1 MTTTMI
7 AYMFAVLFI
16 KHFIFDFLLQGPYQ
30 YLNKGTYGH
39 PGGVLHS
46 GLQAIGSYLALGVI
60 IPTSFMLL
68 VLCCAEFLIHYHV
81 DWAKMNINKYFGWKP
96 DNSEYFW
103 WLLGFDQLLH
113 YMTYFGMILILI
125 Y

>member
-1 MTTTMI
+1 MTTILVCYAFLAIFT
-7 AYMFAVLFI
+7 

-39 PGGVLHS
+39 PGGILHS
-46 GLQAIGSYLALGVI
+46 GLQGVGSFVALAWFF
-60 IPTSFMLL
+60 SNWWLL
-68 VLCCAEFLIHYHV
+68 SVVCFVEFLIHYHV
-81 DWAKMNINKYFGWKP
+81 DWAKMNLNKHWGLKP

-113 YMTYFGMILILI
+113 YLTYFGMIFVLI
-125 Y
+125 